1 MTRSLRSLGLA
12 ALYALWAAPVGAQSP
27 SATTTTSV
35 QSAPATQTS
44 SSAAPEEARPA
55 TTTFFGDTGLWFVPT
70 GEVLDHGKWSVSG
83 YRRGTNYI
91 QGFSN
96 VGDIAGT
103 FAVGIKNRAELFGA
117 FLVDTRIDR
126 DLVPL
131 FINNM
136 DVGGIVDRHPRV
148 HQRWTGD
155 NVGDFYVGGKINLWS
170 EFRQNPAALAFR
182 GMVKLPTGDKDAGVS
197 TGQADF
203 SVDFI
208 GSKELRRK
216 VELSGY
222 AGYEFR
228 GKPDGFDIPG
238 GATRWGVGAGWP
250 SRSPLRLA
258 LELVGSMPTND
269 TATITS
275 GQVVGD
281 DGTISPGIS
290 ATQNLTLAN
299 VGLTWQHRSGFF
311 IGGGLAWNF
320 PMKDRQDFRSD
331 EPDEKSSDFVDWQ
344 IRIGYHPGVRVYV
357 PPPPPPPPPPG
368 PAPAP
373 PPPPQNRPPV
383 VKAQCDPCTVEVGRN
398 STVTATASDPDG
410 DPLTYRWTT
419 PQGTLATP
427 AERQTLW
434 TAPQQ
439 EGTVP
444 VTVTVN
450 DGKGGMASDTV
461 NIQVIRPPVKTYT
474 FEDVHF
480 DFDRYTLRP
489 EATRVLDEAVAAM
502 KQDAALR
509 LQLEGHT
516 CNIGTAEYNLALGD
530 RRANAVRDYL
540 INRGVAAGRL
550 STVSYGE
557 ERPKYDNAREETR
570 RLNRRAALVINLQK

>member
-1 MTRSLRSLGLA
+1 MLRRVTVACTFVLA
-12 ALYALWAAPVGAQSP
+12 AATGANAQSGF
-27 SATTTTSV
+27 SATSTV
-35 QSAPATQTS
+35 QNQPGTQTS
-44 SSAAPEEARPA
+44 SSDAPQETRPA

-70 GEVLDHGKWSVSG
+70 GEVLGHGKWSVSG

-103 FAVGIKNRAELFGA
+103 FAVGIKDRAELFGS
-117 FLVDTRIDR
+117 FLVDSRIDR

-131 FINNM
+131 FINNT
-136 DVGGIVDRHPRV
+136 DVGGIVDRNPRV
-148 HQRWTGD
+148 RQRWSGD
-155 NVGDFYVGGKINLWS
+155 NVGDFYVGAKINLWS
-170 EFRQNPAALAFR
+170 EFRQQPAALAIR
-182 GMVKLPTGDKDAGVS
+182 GMVKAPTGDKDVGNS
-197 TGQADF
+197 TGKADF

-208 GSKELRRK
+208 GSKEIRRRL
-216 VELSGY
+216 EFSGY
-222 AGYEFR
+222 AGYEVR
-228 GKPDGFDIPG
+228 GEPDGFDIPT
-238 GATRWGVGAGWP
+238 GAARWGVGAGFP
-250 SRSPLRLA
+250 SRSPLRAA
-258 LELVGSMPTND
+258 LELVGSVPNKD
-269 TATITS
+269 TATTAA
-275 GQVVGD
+275 GLVVGE
-281 DGTISPGIS
+281 DGSLPPAIS
-290 ATQNLTLAN
+290 ATQNLTMAN

-320 PMKDRQDFRSD
+320 PMKDRDDFHSD

-357 PPPPPPPPPPG
+357 PPPPPPPLPP

-373 PPPPQNRPPV
+373 APPQNRPPV

-398 STVTATASDPDG
+398 STVTANASDPDG
-410 DPLTYRWTT
+410 DMLTYRWTT

-444 VTVTVN
+444 VTVTVD
-450 DGKGGMASDTV
+450 DGKGGTASDTV
-461 NIQVIRPPVKTYT
+461 NIQVTRPPVKSYT

-502 KQDAALR
+502 KQDATLR

-550 STVSYGE
+550 STISYGE
-557 ERPKYDNAREETR
+557 ERPKYDNVREETR
-570 RLNRRAALVINLQK
+570 RLNRRAALVVNLQK

>member
-1 MTRSLRSLGLA
+1 
-12 ALYALWAAPVGAQSP
+12 
-27 SATTTTSV
+27 
-35 QSAPATQTS
+35 
-44 SSAAPEEARPA
+44 
-55 TTTFFGDTGLWFVPT
+55 
-70 GEVLDHGKWSVSG
+70 VLDHGKWSVSG

-103 FAVGIKNRAELFGA
+103 FAVGIKSRAEIFGS
-117 FLVDTRIDR
+117 FLVDTRVDR

-131 FINNM
+131 FINNA
-136 DVGGIVDRHPRV
+136 DVGGIVDRDPRV

-170 EFRQNPAALAFR
+170 EFHQKPAALAFR
-182 GMVKLPTGDKDAGVS
+182 GMVKLPTGDDDVGVS
-197 TGQADF
+197 TGKPDF

-222 AGYEFR
+222 GGYEFR
-228 GKPDGFDIPG
+228 GKPDGFDIPS
-238 GATRWGVGAGWP
+238 GATRWGVGAGFP
-250 SRSPLRLA
+250 SRSAFRAA
-258 LELVGSMPTND
+258 LELVGSLPTSD
-269 TATITS
+269 TATTTS
-275 GQVVGD
+275 GLVVGE
-281 DGTISPGIS
+281 DGTIPPASS
-290 ATQNLTLAN
+290 ATQNMTQAN
-299 VGLTWQHRSGFF
+299 VGLTWQHRKGFF

-320 PMKDRQDFRSD
+320 STKNRQDFRSD

-357 PPPPPPPPPPG
+357 PPPPPPPPLPP
-368 PAPAP
+368 PAPTPAP
-373 PPPPQNRPPV
+373 PVNRPPV
-383 VKAQCDPCTVEVGRN
+383 VKVQCDPSTVEVGRT
-398 STVTATASDPDG
+398 STCTATATDPDG
-410 DPLTYRWTT
+410 DPLTYSWTT
-419 PQGTLATP
+419 PQGTLASP

-450 DGKGGMASDTV
+450 DGKGGMASATA
-461 NIQVIRPPVKTYT
+461 NIQVIRTPVKTYT

-502 KQDAALR
+502 KQDATLR

-570 RLNRRAALVINLQK
+570 RLNRRAALVVNLTK